1 MHDRKKIDAQG
12 HWRSVKVNVEFCLQ
26 LIAPKPRGGAG
37 EVSCKIFFN
46 LSWIYQLVFLD
57 FLFFYC
63 CSNHWCNKHIN
74 QLLKDIK
81 PLEEREVGTFSI
93 PDFSHFTPDLQ
104 QKLVVEVWGFLLFF
118 FFSGSLWKNW
128 LSSEMGPSN
137 WMHTFS
143 KFWKWAMS
151 NNRAGTEML
160 HCHLSNAGTYLCG
173 VFFWREWKLGKWDT
187 CFGGH
192 GLLSLTLWGDWYFNC
207 RWRVPYWLNK

>member
-1 MHDRKKIDAQG
+1 MHDRKKIDARG
-12 HWRSVKVNVEFCLQ
+12 HWSSVRVNVEFCLQ

-93 PDFSHFTPDLQ
+93 PDFFHFTPDLQ

-118 FFSGSLWKNW
+118 FF
-128 LSSEMGPSN
+128 
-137 WMHTFS
+137 
-143 KFWKWAMS
+143 FWFPLKELTVVWDGTLKLNAYIQQVLKMS
-151 NNRAGTEML
+151 DE
-160 HCHLSNAGTYLCG
+160 
-173 VFFWREWKLGKWDT
+173 
-187 CFGGH
+187 
-192 GLLSLTLWGDWYFNC
+192 
-207 RWRVPYWLNK
+207 